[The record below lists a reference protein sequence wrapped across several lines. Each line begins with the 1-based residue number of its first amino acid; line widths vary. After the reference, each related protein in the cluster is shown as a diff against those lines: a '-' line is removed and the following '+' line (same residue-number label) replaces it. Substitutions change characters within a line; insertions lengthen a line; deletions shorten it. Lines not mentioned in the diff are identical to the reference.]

1 MSKVM
6 DRHSETRKG
15 SRVPHRFTDVT
26 DGKVRCDNHIVVKCL
41 LYDTLVF
48 FVFLSTHTCLHAPV
62 CTTARAIHMPS
73 CLKVT
78 GLWNDGGV
86 PVLTS
91 LLSALRGACVV

>member
-1 MSKVM
+1 M
-6 DRHSETRKG
+6 
-15 SRVPHRFTDVT
+15 T

-41 LYDTLVF
+41 QCDTLVF
-48 FVFLSTHTCLHAPV
+48 FVLLNTHACLRAPV
-62 CTTARAIHMPS
+62 GMKARAIHMPS

-91 LLSALRGACVV
+91 LLSAPRGA